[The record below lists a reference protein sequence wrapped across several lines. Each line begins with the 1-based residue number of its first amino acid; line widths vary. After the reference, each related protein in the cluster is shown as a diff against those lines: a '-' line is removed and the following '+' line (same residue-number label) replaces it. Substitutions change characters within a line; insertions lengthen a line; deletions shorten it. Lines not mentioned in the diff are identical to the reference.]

1 MAKSSLYNQIYNIY
15 QEKNKSITTSNI
27 KYGVTAFDVI
37 GEYTKGATAY
47 SGDISDGKTAYVNG
61 AMVTGGLREYTKT
74 AWNIPF
80 TFSLDNLNQQLV
92 ATYDVNNYV
101 FNTYANGKV
110 YGRKAGEGVLRD
122 NSFATYSFNSLSSL
136 IGLKPMD
143 LRKDIR
149 ILDIVGQYDS
159 STEFAGIK
167 MTPIVPNNNEST
179 LTRYISEISGL
190 DVTNGTNLQSLFT
203 GLQGL
208 ISVTNLSAPNVTS
221 MNMICRGD
229 GNLTKFSD
237 MNFYN
242 DAKLTGVP
250 MQYAFSECTNLQD
263 ITNVRFPLNINLG
276 AYMFANCQ
284 KLPNLHSELNF
295 ITTNMTDTF
304 FMCTALQNVSNAH
317 FSSNVSNKM
326 VNMYGLFDGCHSL
339 DYSTIDFSN
348 VWVTGGRLFANTS
361 NASADTYEQVLSRA
375 YKYTPGYASF
385 SSTDITRP
393 IQFENISSFTNTSTQ
408 FSMDSM
414 YGSCPNLSNIDY
426 TSSYYW
432 GNIGSMFSNCVN
444 LTNININFPNMNVT
458 SAVAIY
464 MFQGCNNLCNVNLSL
479 GKIINTNA
487 YYMFANC
494 RNLITANL
502 TNVAPRSMVNM
513 FYGCN
518 HLQHYDFISLN
529 LNTNL
534 YATGA
539 FYGCNSLNNIT
550 NIDQLVSAVNGNA
563 YGLFYNCHNLKYSKP
578 LVFNG
583 IYPVH
588 IAHAFGN
595 CYNLSVPI
603 VGHHISNITGA
614 FQYAGITSGDFDID
628 TTTPSQYYASDPLV
642 GVFRGCPNLT
652 TVNINW
658 TDSNTNSSYG
668 MSRSARTLFY
678 DCPNLV
684 SVAINININIAK
696 TIYFNELFVNCPNL
710 TTFNYKKTGTYKIGE
725 LSVVN
730 CPSLSDSSLDT
741 LLGML
746 ATSTITSKVI
756 TNHIVNCCSNDKI
769 TSLSNYQN
777 ALKAGWVL

>member
-15 QEKNKSITTSNI
+15 QEKNRSITTSNI

-47 SGDISDGKTAYVNG
+47 SGDIADGKTAYVNG
-61 AMVTGGLREYTKT
+61 AMVTGGLREYTEST
-74 AWNIPF
+74 WNIPF
-80 TFSLDNLNQQLV
+80 TFSLDSLNQQLV

-101 FNTYANGKV
+101 YNTYANGKV
-110 YGRKAGEGVLRD
+110 YGRKAGEGVIRD
-122 NSFATYSFNSLSSL
+122 NSFANYSFNSLSSL

-167 MTPIVPNNNEST
+167 MTPIVPNNSEST

-203 GLQGL
+203 SLQGL

-229 GNLTKFSD
+229 SNLTKFSD

-250 MQYAFSECTNLQD
+250 MQYAFSGCSNLQD

-276 AYMFANCQ
+276 AYMFENCQ

-295 ITTNMTDTF
+295 ITTNMVDTF

-326 VNMYGLFDGCHSL
+326 VNMFGLFEGCYSL

-385 SSTDITRP
+385 CYTDITRP
-393 IQFENISSFTNTSTQ
+393 IQFENISSFTNTSTK
-408 FSMDSM
+408 FSMEYMFS
-414 YGSCPNLSNIDY
+414 SCPNLSTVDY

-432 GNIGSMFSNCVN
+432 GDMGSMFLNCAN
-444 LTNININFPNMNVT
+444 LTDINIRFPNINVT
-458 SAVAIY
+458 SVTATY
-464 MFQGCNNLCNVNLSL
+464 MFQRCNNLCNVNLSF
-479 GKIINTNA
+479 GNIINTNA
-487 YYMFANC
+487 YYMFAYC
-494 RNLITANL
+494 YNLISANL
-502 TNVAPRSMVNM
+502 TNIAPRSMVNM
-513 FYGCN
+513 FYGCS
-518 HLQHYDFISLN
+518 HLQHYNFVSLN

-534 YATGA
+534 NATGA
-539 FYGCNSLNNIT
+539 FYECSNLTSVT

-563 YGLFYNCHNLKYSKP
+563 YSLFYNCHNLKYNKP
-578 LVFNG
+578 LEFNG

-588 IAHAFGN
+588 IAYAFSN
-595 CYNLSVPI
+595 CYNLAVPV
-603 VGHHISNITGA
+603 VGHNISNISGA

-628 TTTPSQYYASDPLV
+628 TTTPSQYYASDPMV
-642 GVFRGCPNLT
+642 GVFMRCPNLS

-668 MSRSARTLFY
+668 MSRNARRLCC

-684 SVAINININIAK
+684 SVALNININIAK
-696 TIYFNELFVNCPNL
+696 TIYFNDLFVNCPNL
-710 TTFNYKKTGTYKIGE
+710 TTFNYTKTGTYKIGG
-725 LSVVN
+725 LSAVN
-730 CPSLSDSSLDT
+730 CPNLSDRSLDT

-746 ATSTITSKVI
+746 ATSVITSKVI
-756 TNHIVNCCSNDKI
+756 TDHIVNCCSNDKI
-769 TSLSNYQN
+769 TSLPNYQN